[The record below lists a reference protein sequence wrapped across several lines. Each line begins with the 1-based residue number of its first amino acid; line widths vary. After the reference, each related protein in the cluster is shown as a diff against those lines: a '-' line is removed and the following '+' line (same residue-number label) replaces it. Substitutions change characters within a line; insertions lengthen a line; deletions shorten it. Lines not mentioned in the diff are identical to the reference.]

1 MSCLL
6 TIHSQIADGN
16 ALQIR
21 HVAKGR
27 ENYKTCQD
35 TGEGVDDGYS
45 QGVPVGGKKMVLLT
59 FCPDIIT
66 ATVVR

>member
-6 TIHSQIADGN
+6 TIHSQIVDGN

-35 TGEGVDDGYS
+35 TGEGVDDGYC
-45 QGVPVGGKKMVLLT
+45 QGVPVGGKKWYYLLSAQR
-59 FCPDIIT
+59 IIT
-66 ATVVR
+66 AAVVR